1 MAVLNE
7 VIEGLKEFA
16 FQDES
21 LSIQSAERTVNEDD
35 GSVGYNI
42 ELPDAVTV
50 TVSGYNSENAAFL
63 AALSEAVN
71 LLD

>member
-1 MAVLNE
+1 MTALNG
-7 VIEGLKEFA
+7 VIEGLKEFV
-16 FQDES
+16 FQDEN

-35 GSVGYNI
+35 GSVGYDM

-50 TVSGYNSENAAFL
+50 TVSGYKSENAAFL